1 MLDLFYNNPLWL
13 VGSLVVL
20 LPVVLTVGLLKLFLR
35 YVPQE
40 VRTAHNEYT
49 GYIIAVIG
57 INYAVLIAFVA
68 VAVWGSYDK
77 ASGVAS
83 READLAGNMYRDAPG
98 LGPDMAKKI
107 RAELKSY
114 VHTVV
119 KEEWPAMARSEQP
132 RAAWRQ
138 LENIQDALAAY
149 QPQNAGQ
156 GVYMQEVL
164 HGLNE
169 LYDARRERIAAS
181 AGGVEPVVWTIVL
194 LGTALTIGF
203 TFMFGMPSARM
214 HMVMTGGF
222 TAAAMLVLVLI
233 IAFDWPFRGEV
244 QVAPSMFQHV
254 IENMEALD
262 ARNPQTG

>member
-1 MLDLFYNNPLWL
+1 MLDFFYNNPLWL
-13 VGSLVVL
+13 VGTLVVL
-20 LPVVLTVGLLKLFLR
+20 LPVVVTCGLLKAFLR
-35 YVPQE
+35 MVPHE
-40 VRTAHNEYT
+40 TRTQHNEYT

-77 ASGVAS
+77 ASGMAS
-83 READLAGNMYRDAPG
+83 READLVGNMYRDAPG
-98 LGPDMAKKI
+98 LGPDMAKRI

-114 VHTVV
+114 AGVV
-119 KEEWPAMARSEQP
+119 IKEEWPAMARAETP
-132 RAAWRQ
+132 RAAWSQ
-138 LENIQDALAAY
+138 LENIQDALSAY
-149 QPQNAGQ
+149 QPQNPGQ
-156 GVYMQEVL
+156 QVYMQEIL

-181 AGGVEPVVWTIVL
+181 EGGVEPVVWTIVL
-194 LGTALTIGF
+194 LGTVLTIGF
-203 TFMFGMPSARM
+203 TFMFGMPSERI

-244 QVAPSMFQHV
+244 QVGPTMFQRV
-254 IENMEALD
+254 TQNMESLD
-262 ARNPQTG
+262 KR